1 MTSRATFQGGNML
14 RDVSA
19 LDAAGRIIIA
29 LFFLWVAVTNLS
41 QARIKDH
48 IDRLT
53 LYKAPMPAVLF
64 WIGEALSIVSAL
76 LVLANWNAEY
86 GVYGLM
92 LFIVLAS
99 ALLLRFWEAPNPIAR
114 NGMRLALLSNT
125 AIFGGLLLLL
135 QNVRT

>member
-1 MTSRATFQGGNML
+1 ML
-14 RDVSA
+14 HHDASA
-19 LDAAGRIIIA
+19 LDMAGRIIIA

-48 IDRLT
+48 VDRLT
-53 LYKAPMPAVLF
+53 LYKCPLPAPAF

-76 LVLANWNAEY
+76 MVLIGWHAEL

-92 LFIVLAS
+92 LFLVLATL
-99 ALLLRFWEAPNPIAR
+99 LLLRFWEAPNPMAR
-114 NGMRLALLSNT
+114 NGMRLAMLANC

-135 QNVRT
+135 QNVR

>member
-1 MTSRATFQGGNML
+1 ML
-14 RDVSA
+14 LHQDASW
-19 LDAAGRIIIA
+19 LDTAGRVIIA

-48 IDRLT
+48 VDRLT
-53 LYKAPMPAVLF
+53 LYGAPFPSLLF
-64 WIGEALSIVSAL
+64 WAGEALSIVSAL
-76 LVLANWNAEY
+76 MVLTGWNAVY

-92 LFIVLAS
+92 VFIVLAS
-99 ALLLRFWEAPNPIAR
+99 ALLLRFWQAPNPIAR

-135 QNVRT
+135 QNVKG

>member
-1 MTSRATFQGGNML
+1 ML
-14 RDVSA
+14 HRDAST
-19 LDAAGRIIIA
+19 LDMVGRIIIA

-41 QARIKDH
+41 AARIKDH
-48 IDRLT
+48 VDRLT

-64 WIGEALSIVSAL
+64 WAGEALSITSAL
-76 LVLANWNAEY
+76 LVLTGWNARY

-114 NGMRLALLSNT
+114 NGMRLAMLSNT

-135 QNVRT
+135 QNVS

>member
-1 MTSRATFQGGNML
+1 M
-14 RDVSA
+14 V
-19 LDAAGRIIIA
+19 GRIIIA

-41 QARIKDH
+41 AARIKDH
-48 IDRLT
+48 VDRLT

-64 WIGEALSIVSAL
+64 WAGEALSIASAL
-76 LVLANWNAEY
+76 LVLTGWNARY

-114 NGMRLALLSNT
+114 NGMRLAMLSNT

-135 QNVRT
+135 QNVS

>member
-1 MTSRATFQGGNML
+1 MPSLIHDA
-14 RDVSA
+14 SA
-19 LDAAGRIIIA
+19 LDAAGRVIIA
-29 LFFLWVAVTNLS
+29 LFFLWVAITNLS

-53 LYKAPMPAVLF
+53 LYKAPMPAALF

-76 LVLANWNAEY
+76 MVLSGWHADI

-92 LFIVLAS
+92 LFLVLAT
-99 ALLLRFWEAPNPIAR
+99 ALLLRFWQAPNPIAR
-114 NGMRLALLSNT
+114 NGMRLAMLSNT

-135 QNVRT
+135 QNVKG